1 MPKPARHRNFDLVKF
16 HDRTIEFATMK
27 SAGPLAGV
35 KVIEMGQLI
44 AGPFCGKIMA
54 EFGAEVIK
62 IEPPAT
68 ADSDGGD
75 PLRTWRHMH
84 NGTSL
89 WWSLQARNKKSVAVN
104 LRVKEG
110 QEIIRKL
117 AADADVLIENFR
129 PGALEKWNLGWDQL
143 SAINPKLV
151 MVRLS
156 GYGQSG
162 PYKDRP
168 GFGMIG
174 EAMGGIRHITGHP
187 DRPPVR
193 VGVSIGD
200 AIAAMYGAIGA
211 LMALHHRNVNGGN
224 GQVVDVAL
232 YEAVFS
238 LMESMLPEFGMTG
251 FIRER
256 TGGTLP
262 GIVPSNSYLTK
273 DGKYVVI
280 GGNGDSI
287 FKRFMHAIGR
297 SDMANDP
304 AIANNAGRFAQTER
318 IEKVIGDWCANHD
331 LAHVLKVLEEA
342 DVPSGSIYN
351 IQDIVRD
358 VHYQARD
365 MIQQHKLGDSKEI
378 SLPGIVPKFSET
390 PGETKWLGPKL
401 GEHTQE
407 ILRAIGYDDALQT
420 QLRKTGVIG

>member
-1 MPKPARHRNFDLVKF
+1 MKP
-16 HDRTIEFATMK
+16 
-27 SAGPLAGV
+27 AGPLAGV

-68 ADSDGGD
+68 ADSEGGD
-75 PLRTWRHMH
+75 PLRTWRQMH

-117 AADADVLIENFR
+117 AKDADILIENFR
-129 PGALEKWNLGWDQL
+129 PGTLEKWNLGWEPL
-143 SAINPKLV
+143 SAINPKLI

-156 GYGQSG
+156 GYGQTG

-168 GFGMIG
+168 GFGIIG
-174 EAMGGIRHITGHP
+174 EAMGGMRHITGYP
-187 DRPPVR
+187 DRAPVR

-211 LMALHHRNVNGGN
+211 LMALHHRNANGGN

-251 FIRER
+251 FVRER
-256 TGGTLP
+256 TGSSLP
-262 GIVPSNSYLTK
+262 GIVPSNSYTTK
-273 DGKYVVI
+273 DGKFVVI

-297 SDMANDP
+297 VDMANDP
-304 AIANNAGRFAQTER
+304 AIANNAGRFAHTEE
-318 IEKVIGDWCANHD
+318 IEKVIGDWCGSHD
-331 LAHVLKVLEEA
+331 LAHVLQVLEQA
-342 DVPSGSIYN
+342 DVPGGSIYN

-365 MIQQHKLGDSKEI
+365 MIQQHKLDDGKDI
-378 SLPGIVPKFSET
+378 SLPGIVPKFSDT
-390 PGETKWLGPKL
+390 PGQTQWLGPKL
-401 GEHTQE
+401 GEHTEE
-407 ILRAIGYDDALQT
+407 ILQALGYSNEQQT
-420 QLRKTGVIG
+420 QLRSTGVIG

>member
-1 MPKPARHRNFDLVKF
+1 M
-16 HDRTIEFATMK
+16 MK
-27 SAGPLAGV
+27 LTGPLAGV

-44 AGPFCGKIMA
+44 AGPFCGKILA

-104 LRVKEG
+104 LRAKEG

-117 AADADVLIENFR
+117 VKDADILIENFR
-129 PGALEKWNLGWDQL
+129 PGALEKWNLGWEQL

-174 EAMGGIRHITGHP
+174 EAMGGMRNITGYP
-187 DRPPVR
+187 DRAPVR

-211 LMALHHRNVNGGN
+211 LMALHHRNVNGGK
-224 GQVVDVAL
+224 GQMVDVAL

-238 LMESMLPEFGMTG
+238 LMESMLPEFSVSG

-273 DGKYVVI
+273 DAKYVVI

-304 AIANNAGRFAQTER
+304 AIANNAGRFAQTEK
-318 IEKVIGDWCANHD
+318 IEKVIGDWCAGHD
-331 LAHVLKVLEEA
+331 LAHVLQVLGEA
-342 DVPSGSIYN
+342 EVPSGSIYN

-365 MIQQHKLGDSKEI
+365 MIQQHKLDDGDEI
-378 SLPGIVPKFSET
+378 SLPGIVPKLTET

-407 ILRAIGYDDALQT
+407 ILRAIGYSDARQT
-420 QLRKTGVIG
+420 QLRNTGVIG

>member
-1 MPKPARHRNFDLVKF
+1 MKP
-16 HDRTIEFATMK
+16 
-27 SAGPLAGV
+27 AGPLTGV

-62 IEPPAT
+62 IEPPST
-68 ADSDGGD
+68 ADSEGGD
-75 PLRTWRHMH
+75 PLRTWRQMH

-117 AADADVLIENFR
+117 AKDVDILIENFR
-129 PGALEKWNLGWDQL
+129 PGTLEKWNLGWEPL
-143 SAINPKLV
+143 SAINPKLI

-156 GYGQSG
+156 GYGQTG

-168 GFGMIG
+168 GFGIIG
-174 EAMGGIRHITGHP
+174 EAMGGMRHITGYP
-187 DRPPVR
+187 DRAPVR

-211 LMALHHRNVNGGN
+211 LMALHHRHANGGN

-251 FIRER
+251 FVRER
-256 TGGTLP
+256 TGSSLP
-262 GIVPSNSYLTK
+262 GIVPSNSYTTK
-273 DGKYVVI
+273 DGKFVVI

-297 SDMANDP
+297 VDMANDP
-304 AIANNAGRFAQTER
+304 AIANNAGRFAHTEE
-318 IEKVIGDWCANHD
+318 IEKVIGDWCSSHD
-331 LAHVLKVLEEA
+331 LAHVLQVLEQA
-342 DVPSGSIYN
+342 DVPGGSIYN

-365 MIQQHKLGDSKEI
+365 MIQTHKLGDGKDI
-378 SLPGIVPKFSET
+378 SLPGIVPKFSDT
-390 PGETKWLGPKL
+390 PGQTQWLGPKL
-401 GEHTQE
+401 GEHTEE
-407 ILRAIGYDDALQT
+407 ILQALGYSNEQQT
-420 QLRKTGVIG
+420 QLRSTGVIG

>member
-1 MPKPARHRNFDLVKF
+1 MKP
-16 HDRTIEFATMK
+16 
-27 SAGPLAGV
+27 AGPLAGV

-68 ADSDGGD
+68 ADNEGGD

-104 LRVKEG
+104 LRVEEG
-110 QEIIRKL
+110 QEIIHKL
-117 AADADVLIENFR
+117 AKDADILIENFR
-129 PGALEKWNLGWDQL
+129 PGTLEKWNLGWEHL
-143 SAINPKLV
+143 SAINPKLI

-156 GYGQSG
+156 GYGQTG

-168 GFGMIG
+168 GFGMNG
-174 EAMGGIRHITGHP
+174 EAMGGMRHITGYP
-187 DRPPVR
+187 DRAPVR

-211 LMALHHRNVNGGN
+211 LMALHHRNVNGGK
-224 GQVVDVAL
+224 GQMVDVAL

-251 FIRER
+251 FVRER

-262 GIVPSNSYLTK
+262 GIVPSNSYLTE

-297 SDMANDP
+297 GDMANDP
-304 AIANNAGRFAQTER
+304 AMANNAGRFAHTEE
-318 IEKVIGDWCANHD
+318 IEEVIGGWCGAHD
-331 LAHVLKVLEEA
+331 LAHVLQVLDQA

-365 MIQQHKLGDSKEI
+365 MIQQYKLGDGKDI
-378 SLPGIVPKFSET
+378 SLPGIVPKFSDT
-390 PGETKWLGPKL
+390 PGQTQWLGPKL
-401 GEHTQE
+401 GEHTDE
-407 ILRAIGYDDALQT
+407 ILQALGYSDEQQM
-420 QLRKTGVIG
+420 QLRSTGVIG

>member
-1 MPKPARHRNFDLVKF
+1 MKP
-16 HDRTIEFATMK
+16 
-27 SAGPLAGV
+27 AGPLAGV

-68 ADSDGGD
+68 ADNEGGD

-110 QEIIRKL
+110 QEIIHKL
-117 AADADVLIENFR
+117 AKDADILIENFR
-129 PGALEKWNLGWDQL
+129 PGTLEKWNLGWEHL
-143 SAINPKLV
+143 SAINPKLI

-156 GYGQSG
+156 GYGQTG

-168 GFGMIG
+168 GFGIIG
-174 EAMGGIRHITGHP
+174 EAMGGMRHITGYP
-187 DRPPVR
+187 DRAPVR

-211 LMALHHRNVNGGN
+211 LMALHHRHANGGN

-251 FIRER
+251 FVRER
-256 TGGTLP
+256 TGSSLP
-262 GIVPSNSYLTK
+262 GIVPSNSYTTK

-287 FKRFMHAIGR
+287 FKRCMHAIGR
-297 SDMANDP
+297 VDMANDP
-304 AIANNAGRFAQTER
+304 AIANNAGRFAHTEE
-318 IEKVIGDWCANHD
+318 IEKVIGDWCGSHD
-331 LAHVLKVLEEA
+331 LAHVLQVLEQA
-342 DVPSGSIYN
+342 DVPGGSIYN

-365 MIQQHKLGDSKEI
+365 MIQTHKLGDGKNI
-378 SLPGIVPKFSET
+378 SLPGIVPKFSDT
-390 PGETKWLGPKL
+390 PGQTQWLGPKL
-401 GEHTQE
+401 GEHTEE
-407 ILRAIGYDDALQT
+407 ILQALGYSNEQQT
-420 QLRKTGVIG
+420 QLRSTGVIG

>member
-1 MPKPARHRNFDLVKF
+1 
-16 HDRTIEFATMK
+16 MK
-27 SAGPLAGV
+27 QAGPLAGV

-44 AGPFCGKIMA
+44 AGPFCGKILA

-68 ADSDGGD
+68 ADSVGGD
-75 PLRTWRHMH
+75 PLRTWRQLH

-104 LRVKEG
+104 LRVAEG

-117 AADADVLIENFR
+117 AQDADILIENFR
-129 PGALEKWNLGWDQL
+129 PGALEKWQLGWEQL
-143 SAINPKLV
+143 SAINPKLI

-156 GYGQSG
+156 GYGQTG

-168 GFGMIG
+168 GFGLIG
-174 EAMGGIRHITGHP
+174 EAMGGMRYITGYP
-187 DRPPVR
+187 DRAPVR

-251 FIRER
+251 FVRER
-256 TGGTLP
+256 TGSSLP
-262 GIVPSNSYLTK
+262 GIVPSNSYTTR

-304 AIANNAGRFAQTER
+304 SLANNAGRFAHTEK
-318 IEKVIGDWCANHD
+318 IERVIGDWCAAHD
-331 LAHVLKVLEEA
+331 LADVLRVLDQA
-342 DVPSGSIYN
+342 DVPSGSIYG

-365 MIQQHKLGDSKEI
+365 MIQTHKLGDGQDI
-378 SLPGIVPKFSET
+378 SLPGIVPKFTAT

-401 GEHTQE
+401 GEHTRE
-407 ILRAIGYDDALQT
+407 ILQAIGYSDEQQQ
-420 QLRKTGVIG
+420 QLRNTGVIG

>member
-1 MPKPARHRNFDLVKF
+1 
-16 HDRTIEFATMK
+16 MK
-27 SAGPLAGV
+27 QTGPLTGV

-44 AGPFCGKIMA
+44 AGPFCGKILA

-68 ADSDGGD
+68 AHSDGGD
-75 PLRTWRHMH
+75 PLRTWRQMH

-104 LRVKEG
+104 LRVAEG

-117 AADADVLIENFR
+117 AKDADILIENFR
-129 PGALEKWNLGWDQL
+129 PGALEKWNLGYEQL

-156 GYGQSG
+156 GYGQTG

-193 VGVSIGD
+193 VGVSLGD

-304 AIANNAGRFAQTER
+304 AIANNAGRFAQTEK
-318 IEKVIGDWCANHD
+318 IEKVIGDWCASHD
-331 LAHVLKVLEEA
+331 LAHVLKVLGEA

-365 MIQQHKLGDSKEI
+365 MIQNHKLGDDREI
-378 SLPGIVPKFSET
+378 SLPGIVPKLTET
-390 PGETKWLGPKL
+390 PGETNWLGPKL
-401 GEHTQE
+401 GEHTEE
-407 ILRAIGYDDALQT
+407 ILRGLGYSNEQQT
-420 QLRKTGVIG
+420 QLRNTGVIG

>member
-1 MPKPARHRNFDLVKF
+1 MATRRGDLVKF
-16 HDRTIEFATMK
+16 LFQLIRYEQMK
-27 SAGPLAGV
+27 SAGPLSGV

-44 AGPFCGKIMA
+44 AGPFCGKILA

-68 ADSDGGD
+68 ADSEGGD
-75 PLRTWRHMH
+75 PLRTWRQMH

-110 QEIIRKL
+110 QGIIRKL
-117 AADADVLIENFR
+117 VKDADILIENFR
-129 PGALEKWNLGWDQL
+129 PGALEKWHLGWEQL

-156 GYGQSG
+156 GYGQTG

-174 EAMGGIRHITGHP
+174 EAMGGIRNITGYP
-187 DRPPVR
+187 DRAPVR
-193 VGVSIGD
+193 VGVSLGD
-200 AIAAMYGAIGA
+200 ALAAMYGAIGA
-211 LMALHHRNVNGGN
+211 LIALHHRNVNGGN

-256 TGGTLP
+256 TGSSLP
-262 GIVPSNSYLTK
+262 GIVPSNSYTTK
-273 DGKYVVI
+273 DDKYVLI

-304 AIANNAGRFAQTER
+304 AITNNAGRFAQTER
-318 IEKVIGDWCANHD
+318 IEKVIGDWCASHD

-342 DVPSGSIYN
+342 EVPSGSIYN
-351 IQDIVRD
+351 IQDIMRD

-365 MIQQHKLGDSKEI
+365 MIQKHKLSDGQEI
-378 SLPGIVPKFSET
+378 ALPGIVPKFTET

-407 ILRAIGYDDALQT
+407 ILQSIGYSDAQQT
-420 QLRKTGVIG
+420 QLRNTGVIG

>member
-1 MPKPARHRNFDLVKF
+1 
-16 HDRTIEFATMK
+16 MK
-27 SAGPLAGV
+27 KAAPLTGV

-44 AGPFCGKIMA
+44 AGPFCGKILA

-68 ADSDGGD
+68 ADSAGGD
-75 PLRTWRHMH
+75 PLRSWRQLH

-104 LRVKEG
+104 LRVAEG

-117 AADADVLIENFR
+117 VKDADILIENFR
-129 PGALEKWNLGWDQL
+129 PGALEKWNLSWEQL

-156 GYGQSG
+156 GYGQTG

-168 GFGMIG
+168 GFGLIG
-174 EAMGGIRHITGHP
+174 EAMGGIRYVTGYP
-187 DRPPVR
+187 DRAPVR
-193 VGVSIGD
+193 VGLSLGD

-251 FIRER
+251 YVRER
-256 TGGTLP
+256 TGSSLP
-262 GIVPSNSYLTK
+262 GIVPSNSYTTK

-304 AIANNAGRFAQTER
+304 AFANNAGRVARTDD
-318 IEKVIGDWCANHD
+318 IEKVIADWCAAHER
-331 LAHVLKVLEEA
+331 AHVLRVLEEA
-342 DVPSGSIYN
+342 EVPSGSIYS

-365 MIQQHKLGDSKEI
+365 MIQTHTLSDGQDI
-378 SLPGIVPKFSET
+378 SLPGIVPKFTDT

-401 GEHTQE
+401 GEHTRE
-407 ILRAIGYDDALQT
+407 ILQAIGYSDEQLA
-420 QLRKTGVIG
+420 QLRNTGVIG

>member
-1 MPKPARHRNFDLVKF
+1 
-16 HDRTIEFATMK
+16 MK
-27 SAGPLAGV
+27 KAAPLTGV

-44 AGPFCGKIMA
+44 AGPFCGKILA

-68 ADSDGGD
+68 ADSAGGD
-75 PLRTWRHMH
+75 PLRSWRQLH

-104 LRVKEG
+104 LRVAEG

-117 AADADVLIENFR
+117 VKDADILIENFR
-129 PGALEKWNLGWDQL
+129 PGALEKWNLSWEQL

-156 GYGQSG
+156 GYGQTG

-168 GFGMIG
+168 GFGLIG
-174 EAMGGIRHITGHP
+174 EAMGGIRYVTGYP
-187 DRPPVR
+187 DRAPVR
-193 VGVSIGD
+193 VGLSLGD

-232 YEAVFS
+232 YESVFS

-251 FIRER
+251 YVRER
-256 TGGTLP
+256 TGSSLP
-262 GIVPSNSYLTK
+262 GIVPSNSYTTK

-287 FKRFMHAIGR
+287 FKRFMHAIGH

-304 AIANNAGRFAQTER
+304 AFANNAGRVARTDD
-318 IEKVIGDWCANHD
+318 IEKVIADWCAAHE
-331 LAHVLKVLEEA
+331 LAHVLRVLEEA
-342 DVPSGSIYN
+342 EVPSGSIYS

-365 MIQQHKLGDSKEI
+365 MIQTHTLSDGQDI
-378 SLPGIVPKFSET
+378 SLPGIVPKLTDT

-401 GEHTQE
+401 GEHTRE
-407 ILRAIGYDDALQT
+407 ILQAIGYSDEQLA
-420 QLRKTGVIG
+420 QLRNTGVIG

>member
-1 MPKPARHRNFDLVKF
+1 M
-16 HDRTIEFATMK
+16 MK
-27 SAGPLAGV
+27 LTGPLAGV

-44 AGPFCGKIMA
+44 AGPFCGKILA

-117 AADADVLIENFR
+117 VKDADILIENFR
-129 PGALEKWNLGWDQL
+129 PGALEKWNLGWEQL
-143 SAINPKLV
+143 SAINPKVV

-174 EAMGGIRHITGHP
+174 EAMGGMRNITGYP
-187 DRPPVR
+187 DRAPVR

-211 LMALHHRNVNGGN
+211 LMALHHRNVNGGK
-224 GQVVDVAL
+224 GQMVDVAL

-238 LMESMLPEFGMTG
+238 LMESMLPEFSVSG

-273 DGKYVVI
+273 DAKYVVI

-304 AIANNAGRFAQTER
+304 AIANNAGRFAQTEK
-318 IEKVIGDWCANHD
+318 IEKVIGDWCAGHD
-331 LAHVLKVLEEA
+331 LAHVLKVLGEA
-342 DVPSGSIYN
+342 EVPSGSIYN

-365 MIQQHKLGDSKEI
+365 MIQQHKLDDGDEI
-378 SLPGIVPKFSET
+378 SLPGIVPKLTET

-407 ILRAIGYDDALQT
+407 ILRAIGYSDARQT
-420 QLRKTGVIG
+420 QLRNTGVIG

>member
-1 MPKPARHRNFDLVKF
+1 MPKPALHRDFDLVKF
-16 HDRTIEFATMK
+16 HDRTIKFATMK

-174 EAMGGIRHITGHP
+174 EAMGGIRHITGNP
-187 DRPPVR
+187 DRAPVR

-200 AIAAMYGAIGA
+200 AIAAMYGVIGA
-211 LMALHHRNVNGGN
+211 LMALHHRNINGGN

-232 YEAVFS
+232 YEGVFS

-365 MIQQHKLGDSKEI
+365 MIQQHKLDDGKEI

>member
-1 MPKPARHRNFDLVKF
+1 
-16 HDRTIEFATMK
+16 MK
-27 SAGPLAGV
+27 QAGLLAGV

-44 AGPFCGKIMA
+44 AGPFCGKILA

-68 ADSDGGD
+68 ADNAGGD
-75 PLRTWRHMH
+75 PLRTWRQLH

-104 LRVKEG
+104 LRVAEG

-117 AADADVLIENFR
+117 AKDADILIENFR
-129 PGALEKWNLGWDQL
+129 PGALEKWQLGWEPL
-143 SAINPKLV
+143 SAINSKLI

-156 GYGQSG
+156 GYGQTG

-168 GFGMIG
+168 GFGLIG
-174 EAMGGIRHITGHP
+174 EAMGGMRYITGYP
-187 DRPPVR
+187 DRAPVR

-211 LMALHHRNVNGGN
+211 LMALHHRNVNGGE

-251 FIRER
+251 YVRER
-256 TGGTLP
+256 TGSSLP
-262 GIVPSNSYLTK
+262 GIVPSNSYTTR

-304 AIANNAGRFAQTER
+304 TLANNAGRVARTED
-318 IEKVIGDWCANHD
+318 IEQVIGDWCVAHD
-331 LAHVLKVLEEA
+331 LAHVLRVLDEA

-365 MIQQHKLGDSKEI
+365 MIQTHKLGDGQDI
-378 SLPGIVPKFSET
+378 SLPGIVPKFTET

-401 GEHTQE
+401 GEHTRE
-407 ILRAIGYDDALQT
+407 ILQAIGYSDEQQT
-420 QLRKTGVIG
+420 QLRNTGVIG

>member
-1 MPKPARHRNFDLVKF
+1 
-16 HDRTIEFATMK
+16 MK
-27 SAGPLAGV
+27 KAAPLTGV

-44 AGPFCGKIMA
+44 AGPFCGKILA

-68 ADSDGGD
+68 ADSAGGD
-75 PLRTWRHMH
+75 PLRSWRQLH

-104 LRVKEG
+104 LRVAEG

-117 AADADVLIENFR
+117 VKDADILIENFR
-129 PGALEKWNLGWDQL
+129 PGALEKWNLSWEQL

-156 GYGQSG
+156 GYGQTG

-168 GFGMIG
+168 GFGLIG
-174 EAMGGIRHITGHP
+174 EAMGGIRYVTGYP
-187 DRPPVR
+187 DRAPVR
-193 VGVSIGD
+193 VGLSLGD

-251 FIRER
+251 YVRER
-256 TGGTLP
+256 TGSSLP
-262 GIVPSNSYLTK
+262 GIVPSNSYTTK

-304 AIANNAGRFAQTER
+304 AFANNAGRVARTGD
-318 IEKVIGDWCANHD
+318 IEKVIADWCAAHE
-331 LAHVLKVLEEA
+331 LAHVLRVLEEA
-342 DVPSGSIYN
+342 DVPSGSIYS

-365 MIQQHKLGDSKEI
+365 MIQTHTLSDGQDI
-378 SLPGIVPKFSET
+378 SLPGIVPKLTDT

-401 GEHTQE
+401 GEHTRE
-407 ILRAIGYDDALQT
+407 ILQAIGYSDEQLA
-420 QLRKTGVIG
+420 QLRNTGVIG

>member
-1 MPKPARHRNFDLVKF
+1 
-16 HDRTIEFATMK
+16 MK
-27 SAGPLAGV
+27 QAGPLAGV

-44 AGPFCGKIMA
+44 AGPFCGKILA

-68 ADSDGGD
+68 ADSVGGD
-75 PLRTWRHMH
+75 PLRTWRQLH

-104 LRVKEG
+104 LRVAEG

-117 AADADVLIENFR
+117 AKDADILIENFR
-129 PGALEKWNLGWDQL
+129 PGALEKWNLGWEQL
-143 SAINPKLV
+143 SAINPKLI

-156 GYGQSG
+156 GYGQTG

-168 GFGMIG
+168 GFGLIG
-174 EAMGGIRHITGHP
+174 EAMGGMRYITGYP
-187 DRPPVR
+187 DRAPVR

-251 FIRER
+251 FVRER
-256 TGGTLP
+256 TGSSLP
-262 GIVPSNSYLTK
+262 GIVPSNSYTTQ

-304 AIANNAGRFAQTER
+304 SLANNAGRFAHTEK
-318 IEKVIGDWCANHD
+318 IERVIGDWCAAHD
-331 LAHVLKVLEEA
+331 LADVLRVLDQA
-342 DVPSGSIYN
+342 DVPSGSIYG

-365 MIQQHKLGDSKEI
+365 MIQTHKLGDGQDI
-378 SLPGIVPKFSET
+378 SLPGIVPKFTAT

-401 GEHTQE
+401 GEHTRE
-407 ILRAIGYDDALQT
+407 ILQAIGYSDEQQQ
-420 QLRKTGVIG
+420 QLRNTGVIG

>member
-1 MPKPARHRNFDLVKF
+1 MKP
-16 HDRTIEFATMK
+16 
-27 SAGPLAGV
+27 AGPLAGV

-68 ADSDGGD
+68 ADNEGGD

-104 LRVKEG
+104 LRVEEG
-110 QEIIRKL
+110 QEIIHKL
-117 AADADVLIENFR
+117 SKDADILIENFR
-129 PGALEKWNLGWDQL
+129 PGTLEKWNLGWEHL
-143 SAINPKLV
+143 SAINPKLI

-156 GYGQSG
+156 GYGQTG

-168 GFGMIG
+168 GFGMNG
-174 EAMGGIRHITGHP
+174 EAMGGMRHITGYP
-187 DRPPVR
+187 DRAPVR

-211 LMALHHRNVNGGN
+211 LMALHHRNVNGGK
-224 GQVVDVAL
+224 GQMVDVAL

-251 FIRER
+251 FVRER

-262 GIVPSNSYLTK
+262 GIVPSNSYLTE

-297 SDMANDP
+297 GDMANDP
-304 AIANNAGRFAQTER
+304 AMANNAGRFAHTEE
-318 IEKVIGDWCANHD
+318 IEKVIGGWCGSHD
-331 LAHVLKVLEEA
+331 LAHVLQVLDQA

-365 MIQQHKLGDSKEI
+365 MIQQYKLGDGKDI
-378 SLPGIVPKFSET
+378 SLPGIVPKFSDT
-390 PGETKWLGPKL
+390 PGQTQWLGPKL
-401 GEHTQE
+401 GEHTDE
-407 ILRAIGYDDALQT
+407 ILQALGYSDEQQM
-420 QLRKTGVIG
+420 QLRSTGVIG

>member
-1 MPKPARHRNFDLVKF
+1 
-16 HDRTIEFATMK
+16 MK

-44 AGPFCGKIMA
+44 AGPFCGKILA

-68 ADSDGGD
+68 ANSEGGD

-104 LRVKEG
+104 LRVAEG

-117 AADADVLIENFR
+117 VKDADILLENFR

-156 GYGQSG
+156 GYGQTG

-168 GFGMIG
+168 GFGLIG
-174 EAMGGIRHITGHP
+174 EAMGGMRYITGYP
-187 DRPPVR
+187 DRAPVR

-211 LMALHHRNVNGGN
+211 LMALHNRNVNGGN

-256 TGGTLP
+256 TGSSLP
-262 GIVPSNSYLTK
+262 GIVPSNSYTTK

-287 FKRFMHAIGR
+287 FRRFMTAIGR

-304 AIANNAGRFAQTER
+304 TIANNAGRFAQTER
-318 IEKVIGDWCANHD
+318 IEKVIGDWCASHD

-365 MIQQHKLGDSKEI
+365 MIQKHKLDDGQEI
-378 SLPGIVPKFSET
+378 SLPGIMPKFSET

-407 ILRAIGYDDALQT
+407 ILQTIGYSDAQQT
-420 QLRKTGVIG
+420 QLRNAGVIG